1 MSETNVPPACRREQ
15 VVVAFGTR
23 PEAIKLATVLHRLG
37 ARAHPVHSGQHFSP
51 ELAAFIHRE
60 LDVPEPHAQF
70 ATGGGSR
77 GQQIGR
83 ATELLD
89 AHFASLD
96 HPVVVVQGDT
106 NTALAAALAANARDL
121 ALVHIEAGLRSHD
134 RSMPE
139 EHNRVVIDHLADLLC
154 APTEVASTN
163 LIHEGI
169 DAERIVVTGNTV
181 VDAVQWLGPDP
192 TERQGIVARYGTG
205 RDQFVLATFHRPE
218 NADDPERLARILRTL
233 GGLPLPVLFPIHP
246 RTMASLERSQLTSLL
261 EPLHTVSP
269 LGYREFLALISEC
282 ALVISDSGGIQEEAS
297 VLKRP
302 VIVVRHST
310 ERPEVLGTFATLTPR
325 VEEIPTVAA
334 PWLQDPDA
342 ARRDLAGLET
352 PYGDGDATG
361 RTVQAIERLV
371 ATDRSGRLWRT
382 LPGQD

>member
-1 MSETNVPPACRREQ
+1 MSETKVTAACRREQ

-37 ARAHPVHSGQHFSP
+37 ATAHPVHSGQHFSP

-60 LDVPEPHAQF
+60 LDLPEPHAQF

-77 GQQIGR
+77 GQQIGH

-106 NTALAAALAANARDL
+106 NTALAAALAANAREL

-139 EHNRVVIDHLADLLC
+139 EHNRVVIDHLADVLC
-154 APTEVASTN
+154 APTEVASAN

-169 DAERIVVTGNTV
+169 DARQIVVTGNTV
-181 VDAVQWLGPDP
+181 VDAVRWLAPDWA
-192 TERQGIVARYGTG
+192 ERQRVVARYGTE

-218 NADDPERLARILRTL
+218 NADNPERLAEILQAL
-233 GGLPLPVLFPIHP
+233 GALPLPVVFPIHP
-246 RTMASLERSQLTSLL
+246 RTMASLEQFQLASLL
-261 EPLHTVSP
+261 EPLHTVPP
-269 LGYREFLALISEC
+269 LGYREFLGLISEC

-302 VIVVRHST
+302 VIVVRRST
-310 ERPEVLGTFATLTPR
+310 ERPEILGTFGVLTPH
-325 VEEIPTVAA
+325 VEEIPKVAA
-334 PWLQDPDA
+334 SWLRDPDA
-342 ARRDLAGLET
+342 ARRHLAGLET

-361 RTVQAIERLV
+361 RTVRAIERLV
-371 ATDRSGRLWRT
+371 ATDRSRGLRRAFPGR
-382 LPGQD
+382 D